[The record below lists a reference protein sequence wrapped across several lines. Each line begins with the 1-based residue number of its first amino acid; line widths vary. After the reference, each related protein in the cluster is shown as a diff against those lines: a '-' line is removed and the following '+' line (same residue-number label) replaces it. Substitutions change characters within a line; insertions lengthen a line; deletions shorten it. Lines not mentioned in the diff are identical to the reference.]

1 MKILVW
7 SKPDSECQQC
17 RITKAQLKKQQIKHK
32 VLMLADHPDKVSEFK
47 DRQLF
52 AAPVV
57 QVLDDDGTEL
67 DIWAG
72 LRLEKLHQLA
82 KTYHG
87 AAL

>member
-7 SKPDSECQQC
+7 SKTDIECQQC
-17 RITKAQLKKQQIKHK
+17 RITKHQLKKQRIPHE

-57 QVLDDDGTEL
+57 QVLADGGAEL
-67 DIWAG
+67 DIWCG
-72 LRLEKLHQLA
+72 LRLEKLDKLA
-82 KTYHG
+82 RDYHG
-87 AAL
+87 AAV